1 MVGCVFG
8 GGVVVYGVRVRV
20 REVKLKGLQD
30 TSQNSTEAF
39 MHSLVHAADY
49 LLFCLA
55 AAAWC

>member
-1 MVGCVFG
+1 VFG
-8 GGVVVYGVRVRV
+8 GGVVVVVYGAHV
-20 REVKLKGLQD
+20 REVKSKGLQD

-39 MHSLVHAADY
+39 MHSLVHPADN